1 MAENVLNNYVFAR
14 QLIQGVS
21 QPVLM
26 STYEARLAALRE
38 QMQKDGLDGFVVPI
52 CDEHMS
58 EYVGEYAQRLAW
70 LTGFGGSAG
79 SAIVLKDKA
88 AMFIDGRYVVQVRD
102 QVDGKLYE
110 YVNIADQK
118 PHEWL
123 AANAMQGS
131 KIGYDSWLHTR
142 QWAETTRKALKKPG
156 AELVAVQN
164 NPVDAIWEDQPRRSP
179 EKLAVHS
186 DQYAG
191 KSAHDKRAD
200 VAEWLKDKGY
210 DATVIAALDSVAWFF
225 NVRSKD
231 IANTPVPLAYAIVR
245 ADETATLF
253 VAPEKL
259 TDTVREHLG
268 NHVETRDYDELADAL
283 SDMSGKTVAV
293 DPERSVAAIFEALD
307 NAGATIVKDRDPT
320 ILAKAIKNET
330 EIAGHKAAQKRDGA
344 ALSKFLHWMA
354 NEAPKGELDELSAA
368 ARLRAF
374 REENPELKD
383 LSFNTISAAGDHGA
397 LPHYSVNEETNQPIA
412 LNSLYLVDS
421 GGQYLGGTT
430 DVTRVVAVGEPT
442 AEMCKRYTQVLQGHI
457 ALDQAVFPKGTTGGQ
472 LDILARQYLWA
483 DGVDYGHG
491 TGHGVGSYLSVHEGP
506 QRISGGG
513 GLSEALQPGMI
524 LSNEPGYYKAGEF
537 GIRIENLFLV
547 EERVIESGEQTMLGF
562 ETLTFAPLERKLIEV
577 DMLSQSQR
585 QWVDDYH
592 SKVRAVIAPQL
603 EGEAREWLE
612 AQTAPL

>member
-1 MAENVLNNYVFAR
+1 MAEIVRNTYVFAY
-14 QLIQGVS
+14 QLIQGVL
-21 QPVLM
+21 QPMLM

-38 QMQKDGLDGFVVPI
+38 QMAKDGLDGFVIPI

-58 EYVGEYAQRLAW
+58 EYVGEYAQRLGW

-102 QVDGKLYE
+102 QVDGNLYE

-123 AANAMQGS
+123 AANAPKGS

-142 QWAETTRKALKKPG
+142 DWAETASKALKKTG
-156 AELVAVQN
+156 AELVAVDN
-164 NPVDAIWEDQPRRSP
+164 NPIDSVWEDQPQRSP

-191 KSAHDKRAD
+191 KSAREKRAD
-200 VAEWLKDKGY
+200 VAAWLNEKGY

-225 NVRSKD
+225 NVRGKD
-231 IANTPVPLAYAIVR
+231 IANTPVPLAYAVVR

-259 TDTVREHLG
+259 TDAVREHLG
-268 NHVETRDYDELADAL
+268 NHVEVRDYDELAGAL
-283 SDMSGKTVAV
+283 SDMAGKTVAV
-293 DPERSVAAIFEALD
+293 DPERSVAAIFAALD
-307 NAGATIVKDRDPT
+307 QAGATIVKDRDPT
-320 ILAKAIKNET
+320 ILAKAIKNEA
-330 EIAGHKAAQKRDGA
+330 EISGHRAAQKRDGA
-344 ALSKFLHWMA
+344 ALTKFLHWMA

-374 REENPELKD
+374 RDENPELKD
-383 LSFNTISAAGDHGA
+383 LSFRTISAAGDHGA
-397 LPHYSVNEETNQPIA
+397 LPHYSVDEETNQPVEM
-412 LNSLYLVDS
+412 NSLYLVDS
-421 GGQYLGGTT
+421 GGQYLDGTT

-442 AEMCKRYTQVLQGHI
+442 TEMRQRYTQVLQGHI
-457 ALDQAVFPKGTTGGQ
+457 ALDQAVFTKGTTGGQ

-506 QRISGGG
+506 QRIASFGGMN
-513 GLSEALQPGMI
+513 EALQPGMI

-537 GIRIENLFLV
+537 GIRIENLILV
-547 EERVIESGEQTMLGF
+547 EERTIEGGEQTMLGF
-562 ETLTFAPLERKLIEV
+562 ETLTFAPLERKLINV
-577 DMLSQSQR
+577 DMLSPDQR

-592 SKVRAVIAPQL
+592 AKVREVIAPQL
-603 EGEAREWLE
+603 EGDALDWLKT
-612 AQTAPL
+612 QTAPL

>member
-1 MAENVLNNYVFAR
+1 M
-14 QLIQGVS
+14 
-21 QPVLM
+21 LM
-26 STYEARLAALRE
+26 STYETRLKALRE

-58 EYVGEYAQRLAW
+58 EYVGEYAQRLGW

-102 QVDGKLYE
+102 QVDGNLYE
-110 YVNIADQK
+110 YVNVADQK

-123 AANAMQGS
+123 AANAPNGS

-142 QWAETTRKALKKPG
+142 EWAETASKALTKSG
-156 AELVAVQN
+156 AELIAVSN
-164 NPVDAIWEDQPRRSP
+164 NPIDAVWEDQPQRSP

-191 KSAHDKRAD
+191 KSARDKRAN
-200 VAEWLKDKGY
+200 VATWLNDKGY

-225 NVRSKD
+225 NVRGKD
-231 IANTPVPLAYAIVR
+231 ISNTPVSLAYAIVR

-253 VAPEKL
+253 VASEKL
-259 TDTVREHLG
+259 TDAVREHLG
-268 NHVETRDYDELADAL
+268 NHVEVRDYDELADAL
-283 SDMSGKTVAV
+283 SDMGGKTVAV

-307 NAGATIVKDRDPT
+307 KAGATIVKDRDPT
-320 ILAKAIKNET
+320 ILAKAVKNET

-344 ALSKFLHWMA
+344 ALTKFLHWMA
-354 NEAPKGELDELSAA
+354 NEAPKGGLDELSAA
-368 ARLRAF
+368 ARLRQF

-383 LSFNTISAAGDHGA
+383 LSFRTISAAGDHGA
-397 LPHYSVNEETNQPIA
+397 LPHYSVNEETNQPVEM
-412 LNSLYLVDS
+412 NSLYLVDS
-421 GGQYLGGTT
+421 GGQYLDGTT

-442 AEMCKRYTQVLQGHI
+442 AEMRKRYTQVLQGHI
-457 ALDQAVFPKGTTGGQ
+457 ALDQAVFTKGTTGGQ

-506 QRISGGG
+506 QRIASFG
-513 GLSEALQPGMI
+513 GLNEALQPGMI
-524 LSNEPGYYKAGEF
+524 LSNEPGYYKAGEY

-547 EERVIESGEQTMLGF
+547 EEREIEGGEQTMLGF
-562 ETLTFAPLERKLIEV
+562 ETLTFAPLERKLIDV
-577 DMLSQSQR
+577 DMLSQNQR

-592 SKVRAVIAPQL
+592 AKVRAVIAPQL
-603 EGEAREWLE
+603 EGEALQWLE

>member
-1 MAENVLNNYVFAR
+1 
-14 QLIQGVS
+14 
-21 QPVLM
+21 M
-26 STYEARLAALRE
+26 STYEARLHALRE

-58 EYVGEYAQRLAW
+58 EYVGEYAQRLSW

-102 QVDGKLYE
+102 QVDGNLYE
-110 YVNIADQK
+110 YVNIKDQK

-123 AANAMQGS
+123 AAHAPKGGT
-131 KIGYDSWLHTR
+131 IGYDAWLHTR
-142 QWAETTRKALKKPG
+142 DWVETARKALKKTG
-156 AELVAVQN
+156 GQLVEVGS
-164 NPVDAIWEDQPRRSP
+164 NPIDSVWEDQPPRSP
-179 EKLAVHS
+179 EKLAVHP

-191 KSAHDKRAD
+191 KSARDKRAD
-200 VAEWLKDKGY
+200 VAAWLKDNDY

-225 NVRSKD
+225 NVRGKD

-259 TDTVREHLG
+259 TDAVREHLG
-268 NHVETRDYDELADAL
+268 NHVEIRDYDELADAL
-283 SDMSGKTVAV
+283 SEMNGKTVAV
-293 DPERSVAAIFEALD
+293 DPERSVAAIFSALD
-307 NAGATIVKDRDPT
+307 SAGANVVKDQDPT
-320 ILAKAIKNET
+320 VLAKAIKNEA
-330 EIAGHKAAQKRDGA
+330 EINGHKAAQKRDGA
-344 ALSKFLHWMA
+344 ALTKFLHWMA
-354 NEAPKGELDELSAA
+354 KEAPKGELDELSAA

-374 REENPELKD
+374 RAENPELKD
-383 LSFNTISAAGDHGA
+383 LSFRTISAAGDHGA
-397 LPHYSVNEETNQPIA
+397 LPHYSVNEETNQPVA
-412 LNSLYLVDS
+412 MNSLYLVDS
-421 GGQYLGGTT
+421 GGQYPDGTT

-442 AEMCKRYTQVLQGHI
+442 AEMRKRYTQVLQGHI

-506 QRISGGG
+506 QRIASFGGMNQ
-513 GLSEALQPGMI
+513 ALEPGMI

-547 EERVIESGEQTMLGF
+547 EEREIEGGEQTMLGF
-562 ETLTFAPLERKLIEV
+562 ETLTFAPLERKLIDV
-577 DMLSQSQR
+577 AMLSPNQR

-592 SKVRAVIAPQL
+592 AKVRALIAPQL
-603 EGEAREWLE
+603 EGDDLEWLE
-612 AQTAPL
+612 AQTTPL